1 MIAVLTFRIKWA
13 PHTPTP
19 TFETVSLANAI
30 LAHGGERLLLDGR
43 PGDAVQKYRA
53 ASHAKR
59 RAMTRTNRADAVA
72 RVQSEGIASMR
83 SRSVV
88 WRAESVLFAAGRPIR
103 ERPEPLRGSFH
114 RGTPRSRIIMRAATQ
129 PCTHSRSTATQPS
142 ASISRRSGAALSL
155 VTCPNS
161 TSRVVTRR
169 P

>member
-1 MIAVLTFRIKWA
+1 MTAVLTFRIKWA
-13 PHTPTP
+13 PHTHPPP

-59 RAMTRTNRADAVA
+59 MAMTRTNRADAVA
-72 RVQSEGIASMR
+72 RVQSEGIASKR

-103 ERPEPLRGSFH
+103 ERPEPLRGSFQGVRLAH
-114 RGTPRSRIIMRAATQ
+114 
-129 PCTHSRSTATQPS
+129 
-142 ASISRRSGAALSL
+142 ASS
-155 VTCPNS
+155 
-161 TSRVVTRR
+161 
-169 P
+169 